1 MGGGLMSGS
10 SGKALYTIGPGKPFV
25 DELARGLQK
34 MAEAGPF
41 GLSDMRVFLP
51 TRRACLHLREA
62 FLRLPGC
69 KGAMLLPRLQPL
81 GDVDDDEALLA
92 GFSGPDDLTILPAV
106 APLRRL
112 MLLARLAQKKDEGMS
127 CDQAVLLAGALAEFL
142 DEAQIARADFSRLP
156 ALVEEQELAEHWKET
171 VAFLEILT
179 GQWPLILEQEGC
191 LDPVERRNRA
201 VDMQIASWKANPPRV
216 PVIAAGSTGSMPS
229 TALFLEAVASLTHG
243 AVVLPGLDAGLDHE
257 TWQAI
262 GPMHPQYGMKNL
274 LESMGA
280 EREDV
285 RAWGGESYEQGN
297 PRVALLLEAMR
308 PAEVT
313 EKWREL
319 TRESVPAESLARLK
333 RVEVDHPQEE
343 AQIVA
348 LMLREALEHSGKTA
362 ALVTPDRGLA
372 RRVAS
377 LLARWGIEA
386 NDSAGSSLADHEVGS
401 FLSCLLAA
409 AKPDA
414 EAVAWL
420 SLLKH
425 PLCACGLE
433 PYQCRKRAREVE
445 VGVWRADRP
454 SESTWLERLRE
465 MMRGLTATWRDEI
478 PLAQRIEEH
487 VRVAELFAA
496 SSDEDGA
503 ARLWR
508 GEAGEAAASWLDDW
522 RDAAHDFSA
531 LDGSAYLN
539 LFDHLL
545 RKQTVRSRYGFHP
558 RLAVMG
564 PLEARLL
571 HFDRVILGGLN
582 EGVWP
587 ADVPADPWMSRPMK
601 RRFGLPSPDFRIG
614 LAAHDFTQ
622 LACGAD
628 EVFLTRARRDGTAPT
643 VPSRFLMQL
652 DAVLRAAGVSEGG
665 RDALESADPWREW
678 AGLMD
683 RPRDGAI
690 CPCAA
695 PEPRPPVEQRPKKL
709 SVTKIGPWLRNP
721 YAIYAEQIL
730 KLKPLEPL
738 DELAGEAERGIAIHE
753 ALERFVAEW
762 PEVAPQREEVALR
775 RLLALGR
782 EVFALHAA
790 AHPRVAAFWWPRFER
805 ASRQFISW
813 QIARG
818 EDGYSVL
825 KAEASGNL
833 KFDDVD
839 FELTGRA
846 DRIDRMADGT
856 LAILDYK
863 TGQAP
868 NKKNVQKG
876 LEPQLPLLALMAEQ
890 GSFSD
895 AVGGVSQPRVGEM
908 AYWQLGG
915 ARGSGKEILFSGKE
929 IAGLVAAA
937 RTGLLRLV
945 QDYADPRKAY
955 LATPR
960 PGYALKYD
968 DYAHLARVSEWSRAS
983 WEKEG

>member
-1 MGGGLMSGS
+1 MEQGAS
-10 SGKALYTIGPGKPFV
+10 KKVYTIEAGKPFL
-25 DELARGLQK
+25 DELALGLWK

-62 FLRLPGC
+62 FLRLPDC

-92 GFSGPDDLTILPAV
+92 GFASPDDLTILPAV

-112 MLLARLAQKKDEGMS
+112 MLLARLAQKRDAGMS
-127 CDQAVLLAGALAEFL
+127 CDQAALLAGALADFL
-142 DEAQIARADFSRLP
+142 DEAQIARADFSKLP

-171 VAFLEILT
+171 VTFLEILT
-179 GQWPLILEQEGC
+179 SHWPLVLEQEGC

-201 VDMQIASWKANPPRV
+201 TDLQIAAWKAEPPGG
-216 PVIAAGSTGSMPS
+216 PVIAAGSTGSVPS
-229 TALFLEAVASLTHG
+229 TALFLDAVASLPHG
-243 AVVLPGLDAGLDHE
+243 AVVLPGLDIGLDHE

-262 GPMHPQYGMKNL
+262 GPMHPQHAMKHL
-274 LESMGA
+274 LETMGM
-280 EREDV
+280 ERGEA
-285 RAWGGESYEQGN
+285 RLWGGALALEN
-297 PRVALLLEAMR
+297 PRVALLREAMR

-319 TRESVPAESLARLK
+319 TQDAIPAESLARLK
-333 RVEVDHPQEE
+333 RIEVDHPQEE
-343 AQIVA
+343 AQVVA
-348 LMLREALEHSGKTA
+348 LMLRETLEHSGKTA

-372 RRVAS
+372 RRVAA
-377 LLARWGIEA
+377 LLTRWGIEA

-433 PYQCRKRAREVE
+433 PALCRRRAREIE
-445 VGVWRADRP
+445 LDVWRARQP
-454 SESTWLERLRE
+454 AVSAWFQELRE
-465 MMRGLTATWRDEI
+465 AMRGLTAAWRDEI
-478 PLAQRIEEH
+478 PLAQRIAEH

-496 SSDEDGA
+496 TADEDGA
-503 ARLWR
+503 ARLWK

-522 RDAAHDFSA
+522 REAAHDFPA
-531 LDGSAYLN
+531 LDGAAYLN
-539 LFDHLL
+539 LFDYLL
-545 RKQTVRSRYGFHP
+545 REQTARSRYGFHP
-558 RLAVMG
+558 RLAIMG

-571 HFDRVILGGLN
+571 RFDRVILGGLN
-582 EGVWP
+582 EGAWP
-587 ADVPADPWMSRPMK
+587 AAAPADPWMSRPMK
-601 RRFGLPSPDFRIG
+601 KRFGLPSPDFRIG
-614 LAAHDFTQ
+614 LAAHDFMQ
-622 LACGAD
+622 FACGAE

-652 DAVLRAAGVSEGG
+652 EAVLRAAGAMQDGH
-665 RDALESADPWREW
+665 DALAAIEPWREW
-678 AGLMD
+678 GGLLD
-683 RPRDGAI
+683 RPRDGALMP
-690 CPCAA
+690 CPA
-695 PEPRPPVEQRPKKL
+695 PEPRPPVAQRPKKL
-709 SVTKIGPWLRNP
+709 SVTRIGPWLRNP
-721 YAIYAEQIL
+721 YAIYAEYIL
-730 KLKPLEPL
+730 KLKPLEAL
-738 DELAGEAERGIAIHE
+738 DEMAGEAERGTAIHE

-762 PEVAPQREEVALR
+762 PDVLPEQEQAALR
-775 RLLALGR
+775 RLFALGR
-782 EVFALHAA
+782 EAFAVHAM

-805 ASRQFISW
+805 AARQFISW
-813 QIARG
+813 QIARRG
-818 EDGYSVL
+818 DGYRVL
-825 KAEASGNL
+825 QVEAAGSL
-833 KFDDVD
+833 KLDD

-846 DRIDRMADGT
+846 DRIDRMAEGT

-868 NKKNVQKG
+868 NKAYVKRG
-876 LEPQLPLLALMAEQ
+876 LEPQLSLLALMAEA
-890 GSFSD
+890 GSF
-895 AVGGVSQPRVGEM
+895 GGIGGGGASCSVGEM

-915 ARGSGKEILFSGKE
+915 GRDSGKEVEFSGKD
-929 IAGLVAAA
+929 IAGLIAAA
-937 RTGLLRLV
+937 RDGALELARK
-945 QDYADPRKAY
+945 YSDPDQPY

-960 PGYALKYD
+960 PGNALKYD
-968 DYAHLARVSEWSRAS
+968 DYAHLARVSEWSRLS